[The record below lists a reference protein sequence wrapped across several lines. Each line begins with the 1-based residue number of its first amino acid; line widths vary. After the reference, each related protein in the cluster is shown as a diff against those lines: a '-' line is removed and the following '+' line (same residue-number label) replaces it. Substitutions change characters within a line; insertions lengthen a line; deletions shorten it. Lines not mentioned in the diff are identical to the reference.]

1 MLWSSNEVLFLCLIE
16 YSIPIDEAY
25 YLAVY
30 PPSTVNAAPVI
41 NRASSLAKNNT
52 ALATSTSSPK

>member
-1 MLWSSNEVLFLCLIE
+1 MLWSSNEVLFCVE

-52 ALATSTSSPK
+52 ALATSTGSPE